1 MVSSQQRILRKRSHA
16 EAFENISCI
25 FCGGSRN
32 LKEKSV
38 RAAAAKITCKVNSS
52 EDKDYVKNATRE
64 WRQLAQDIQ
73 HSRLISVIGTNEH
86 PALDLRAA
94 EVFYDLNCYRSA
106 KRKQSRK
113 RSVSTSNDT
122 ICSNED
128 FIKLFAL
135 KQIVSYI
142 ESNQNETAASFKLVD
157 LGTMYKN
164 ILHRYGLSYEYQSLQ
179 FFELLKT
186 ELPELKKFYHG
197 QGAAVYVSLQ
207 NTIDKAF
214 FEPVSSREE
223 YEVTK
228 LCNDLCSFDTF

>member
-1 MVSSQQRILRKRSHA
+1 MQ
-16 EAFENISCI
+16 
-25 FCGGSRN
+25 
-32 LKEKSV
+32 
-38 RAAAAKITCKVNSS
+38 AAVAKITCKANSS

-64 WRQLAQDIQ
+64 WRQLEQDIQ
-73 HSRLISVIGTNEH
+73 HSRLILVIGTNEH
-86 PALDLRAA
+86 PALDHRAA
-94 EVFYDLNCYRSA
+94 ELFYDLNCYRSA

-113 RSVSTSNDT
+113 RSVSTSSDT

-135 KQIVSYI
+135 KQVVSYI

-164 ILHRYGLSYEYQSLQ
+164 IFHHYGLSYEYQSLQ

-186 ELPELKKFYHG
+186 ELKKFYHG